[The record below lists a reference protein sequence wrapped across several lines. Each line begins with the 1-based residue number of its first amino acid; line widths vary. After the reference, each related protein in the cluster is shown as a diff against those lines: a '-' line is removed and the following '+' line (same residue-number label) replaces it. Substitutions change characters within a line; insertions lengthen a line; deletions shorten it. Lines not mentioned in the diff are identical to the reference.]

1 MADTRRH
8 EVDVVI
14 EILLGGMG
22 RLCAAGRRLRA
33 CRRHATLLSGRTH
46 GFRDS
51 VWQWNRV

>member
-14 EILLGGMG
+14 EILLGNMG